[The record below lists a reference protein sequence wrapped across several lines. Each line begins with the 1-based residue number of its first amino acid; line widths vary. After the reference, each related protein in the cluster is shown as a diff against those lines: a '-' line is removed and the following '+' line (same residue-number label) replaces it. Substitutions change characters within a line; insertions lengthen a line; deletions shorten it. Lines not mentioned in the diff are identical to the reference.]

1 MNWSQILSNSLYAAF
16 NATAIG
22 FCLAAIGLNVHFG
35 YTGLLN
41 FGQAGFALVGAYS
54 IAMPVHIWHWN
65 LFACIPVLIVMSSIF
80 ALLLGIPTLRLRAD
94 YLAIVT
100 IAAAEILRLLVS
112 TPRWVKTTGATD
124 GLQNFTGDFRD
135 SIPFDRPRF
144 NFWKT
149 PITNYDLWVMICG
162 WSLVA
167 IFSVLVW
174 ALIRSPWG
182 RVLRSIRE
190 DEDAARSLGKNVFA
204 YKMVSLVLGGVIGAF
219 GGAMLA
225 IGNQSANPITFK
237 TELTF
242 FAYVIVVLGGVGK
255 VKGPIIGAMI
265 FWMVISFTENFLA
278 GATDGKG
285 FDLPT
290 WLVDNK
296 NFGFV
301 RFLMVGLGLVVL
313 VVFRPQGIFGDKREQ
328 AFDVR

>member
-1 MNWSQILSNSLYAAF
+1 MNWSQIFSNSLYAAISVSS
-16 NATAIG
+16 IG
-22 FCLAAIGLNVHFG
+22 YCLAAIGLNVHFG

-54 IAMPVHIWHWN
+54 IAMPIANWDWN
-65 LFACIPVLIVMSSIF
+65 LFACIPVLIVMSSVF
-80 ALLLGIPTLRLRAD
+80 ALLLGIPTLRLRSD

-112 TPRWVKTTGATD
+112 TPKWVNVTGATD
-124 GLQNFTGDFRD
+124 GINSFTGDFRD
-135 SIPFDRPRF
+135 SIPFDRAQF
-144 NFWKT
+144 KFWKT
-149 PITNYDLWVMICG
+149 PITNYDLWIIICG

-167 IFSVLVW
+167 VLSVLVW

-219 GGAMLA
+219 GGAVLA
-225 IGNQSANPITFK
+225 VGNQNASPISFR

-242 FAYVIVVLGGVGK
+242 FVYAIVVLGGVGK
-255 VKGPIIGAMI
+255 VRGPIVGSMI
-265 FWMVISFTENFLA
+265 FWFIISFTDNVLA
-278 GATDGKG
+278 GFTDGKG
-285 FDLPT
+285 TDLPT
-290 WLVDNK
+290 WLVDRS
-296 NFGFV
+296 NFSFI
-301 RFLMVGLGLVVL
+301 RFILVGLGLALL
-313 VVFRPQGIFGDKREQ
+313 VIFRPQGIFGDRKEQ